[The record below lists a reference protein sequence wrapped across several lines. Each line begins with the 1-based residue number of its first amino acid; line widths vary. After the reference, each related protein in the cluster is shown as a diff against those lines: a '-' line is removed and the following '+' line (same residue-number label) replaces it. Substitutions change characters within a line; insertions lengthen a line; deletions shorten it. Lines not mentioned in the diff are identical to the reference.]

1 MPKCPSCGYQSE
13 AEWKYCMKCGTP
25 RSNAASTVCFRIVVM
40 GPGGVGKSALTL
52 RFINGTFV
60 SLYDPT
66 IEDRYSKYL
75 RVDDND
81 VVLDLLDTAGQDTF
95 SALRELYIQNGDG
108 FVLVYAITQKW
119 SFAQLPEFFVPI
131 SRRRDDKGVPP
142 VIVVGNKSDLAR
154 TREVPTSNLEGLA
167 KEWKA
172 DWLEISVKENI
183 GVTETFTTLIRRLLE
198 RTPTPKPRRRGCVLV

>member
-1 MPKCPSCGYQSE
+1 
-13 AEWKYCMKCGTP
+13 
-25 RSNAASTVCFRIVVM
+25 M

-75 RVDDND
+75 QVDGNE

-108 FVLVYAITQKW
+108 FILVYAITQKW

-131 SRRRDDKGVPP
+131 NRCRDSKGMLPM
-142 VIVVGNKSDLAR
+142 IIVGNKCDLAHK
-154 TREVPTSNLEGLA
+154 REVPTSNLEGLA

-198 RTPTPKPRRRGCVLV
+198 RTLPTKPRRKGCVLI